1 MCCSIS
7 PVNMYL
13 FSLLLT
19 YYNDMHTYARLTIV
33 KLRVLCEQNSLRTE
47 QRHSNLSQ
55 TLEHME
61 ALTRSLKAMKDTK
74 DEKTT
79 VERLLMEAELCKM
92 LDEKREKL
100 MKRDEE
106 VAMEEERHREGV
118 KAVLELKKKLKKE
131 AAVEKGGV
139 GASKG
144 KEDEDD
150 AFLSL
155 KGDVVEEKDV
165 LKAVSKKKEKSLD
178 DFLNDE
184 EEEDDSKSA
193 STSTSK
199 TKYGEAALMK
209 FEKQKKEL
217 LEKQKLAYEKAFRKK

>member
-1 MCCSIS
+1 M
-7 PVNMYL
+7 
-13 FSLLLT
+13 
-19 YYNDMHTYARLTIV
+19 

-118 KAVLELKKKLKKE
+118 KAVLELKKE

-193 STSTSK
+193 STSKTK